1 MGNCK
6 SRCGRDGE
14 VIEPVPRSGEH
25 QTYQKATKFG
35 EPTIE
40 DRPIKF
46 MIMIK
51 LVYTTMKMKL
61 TIELLDS
68 KHSKLKG
75 LVYVF
80 KILQSKVGRSC
91 PFRKSV

>member
-25 QTYQKATKFG
+25 KTYQKATKFG

-40 DRPIKF
+40 DRPINEHVGLYHNENE
-46 MIMIK
+46 INDRIAR
-51 LVYTTMKMKL
+51 LET
-61 TIELLDS
+61 
-68 KHSKLKG
+68 LKVERFG
-75 LVYVF
+75 
-80 KILQSKVGRSC
+80 ILILNSTE
-91 PFRKSV
+91 